1 MLRRQHDNPLRIDV
15 RYKPEEVEEHTS
27 SRAVRSLLSPALQ
40 RRNVERMVDTPHNF
54 VVVIAARKHEPDPR
68 RAQSPV
74 ILPFRISSPD
84 AVTLGIRVPRVAED
98 DNYNTMVRSEKPF
111 SESLYTA
118 FTYLHKL
125 GDILTNKLCGD
136 GESRLR
142 LLYPSDRPKDPL
154 FKPFYRMIDS
164 HLEFF
169 EIYNNE
175 DRERAYEVYIDFI
188 ATQVNSKMVRE
199 GYSMDWTQAFADIFA
214 LCELT
219 PASRPLLL
227 PVAGPSSHSEQDVF
241 VFNQFIV
248 ADFNKRFRAFYNT
261 LIPSLYGR
269 TFWLV

>member
-1 MLRRQHDNPLRIDV
+1 MLRRQHDNPLRIDAQ
-15 RYKPEEVEEHTS
+15 YTPGAVEEHTS

-54 VVVIAARKHEPDPR
+54 VVVIT
-68 RAQSPV
+68 
-74 ILPFRISSPD
+74 PFLFETPLTPSPD

>member
-15 RYKPEEVEEHTS
+15 RYKPEEVAEHTS

-54 VVVIAARKHEPDPR
+54 VVVIT
-68 RAQSPV
+68 
-74 ILPFRISSPD
+74 PFLFETPLTPSPD